1 MEIPQKEPL
10 AMDNPLLEWLGVQ
23 LVAWQPDSCT
33 FALDIEARHLNRSR
47 SLHGGLIATM
57 LDAACG
63 YSGAYSEPGEPK
75 RHAVTVMLNTSYI
88 GRVNQGRIQVTGRVT
103 GSGRKIY
110 FASAELRRD
119 SGELIAT
126 AQGSFKRATLATA
139 V

>member
-1 MEIPQKEPL
+1 MDIEQEELL
-10 AMDNPLLEWLGVQ
+10 ALDNPLLEWLGVQ
-23 LVAWQPDSCT
+23 MVAWQPNTCT
-33 FALDIEARHLNRSR
+33 FALDIEPRHLNRQR

-75 RHAVTVMLNTSYI
+75 RHAVTVMLTRSYI
-88 GRVNQGRIQVTGRVT
+88 GKVNQGRILVPGHMTGY
-103 GSGRKIY
+103 GRKIY

-126 AQGSFKRATLATA
+126 AQGPVKRATIATD
-139 V
+139 

>member
-1 MEIPQKEPL
+1 MAAWEP
-10 AMDNPLLEWLGVQ
+10 DT
-23 LVAWQPDSCT
+23 CT
-33 FALDIEARHLNRSR
+33 FVLDIEPRHLNRQR

-63 YSGAYSEPGEPK
+63 YSGAYSAPGEAK

-88 GRVNQGRIQVTGRVT
+88 GKVDRGRIEVTGRLT

-110 FASAELRRD
+110 FASAELRRE

-126 AQGSFKRATLATA
+126 AQGSFKRATLPQLETSA
-139 V
+139 

>member
-1 MEIPQKEPL
+1 MEIPQKDPL
-10 AMDNPLLEWLGVQ
+10 ALDNPLLEWLGVQ

-33 FALDIEARHLNRSR
+33 FALDIEARHLNRQR

-88 GRVNQGRIQVTGRVT
+88 GKVNQGRIQVTGRMT